1 MLTLHAAPDGYALAF
16 VDLDRR
22 ETLARF
28 PTFDAAA
35 RALRAAEA
43 AALKIAS
50 LQSYN
55 HRSKLRP

>member
-16 VDLDRR
+16 VGRDH
-22 ETLARF
+22 EQVAAF

>member
-1 MLTLHAAPDGYALAF
+1 MLTLHAAPNGYALAF
-16 VDLDRR
+16 VDGDRR

-43 AALKIAS
+43 AASKLVS

-55 HRSKLRP
+55 LVPKLRP